1 MVMKMTAR
9 WGVYALNIRYSGIG
23 VGMDTDKWHRVL
35 KNEDQRQRRHKAIL
49 LALRD
54 SLLSPSGAMTATM
67 LPHLTG
73 LMGAIVVRSAVGRA
87 PTYSA
92 LSDDFITRLE
102 AMRSETCIVYP
113 FETVD
118 VFNRHMNHL
127 IQASYP
133 SLPASARSTSQ
144 VHASSE

>member
-1 MVMKMTAR
+1 
-9 WGVYALNIRYSGIG
+9 
-23 VGMDTDKWHRVL
+23 MDTDKWHLVL

-102 AMRSETCIVYP
+102 AMRSEMCIVYP

-118 VFNRHMNHL
+118 VFNMHMNHL

-133 SLPASARSTSQ
+133 YLPASARSTSQ
-144 VHASSE
+144 ENASSEVS